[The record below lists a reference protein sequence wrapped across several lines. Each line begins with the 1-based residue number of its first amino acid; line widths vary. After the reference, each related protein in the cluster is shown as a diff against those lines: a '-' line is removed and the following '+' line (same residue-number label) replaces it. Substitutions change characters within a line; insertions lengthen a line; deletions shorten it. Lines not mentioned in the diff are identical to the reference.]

1 MASKYYIQKITE
13 RMIYMQK
20 ITSKEYAGLVKKASP
35 GSRVFT
41 SVLGAFLVGGLIC
54 VIGEGFANLY
64 TSRGMEQ
71 EMAYSVTAIT
81 LIFIAA
87 LFTGLNLYSYI
98 AKVGG
103 AGSLVPISG
112 FSNAI
117 TSAAMEFKDE
127 GYILGI
133 GAKLFAVAGPVIVY
147 GYSAGILYGIIIYL
161 FRLY

>member
-1 MASKYYIQKITE
+1 
-13 RMIYMQK
+13 MQK
-20 ITSKEYAGLVKKASP
+20 LTQEEYAGLVKKASP

-41 SVLGAFLVGGLIC
+41 SVLGAFLIGGLIC
-54 VIGEGFANLY
+54 VIGEGFANFY
-64 TSRGMEQ
+64 TSRGMAQ
-71 EMAYSVTAIT
+71 EIAYAATAIT

-87 LFTGLNLYSYI
+87 LLTGFNLYSYI

-117 TSAAMEFKDE
+117 TSAAMEFKNE
-127 GYILGI
+127 GYILGV
-133 GAKLFAVAGPVIVY
+133 GVKLFAVAGPVIVY
-147 GYSAGILYGIIIYL
+147 GYSAGILYGLILYL

>member
-1 MASKYYIQKITE
+1 
-13 RMIYMQK
+13 MQK
-20 ITSKEYAGLVKKASP
+20 LTQKEYAGLVKKSSP
-35 GSRVFT
+35 KSRVFV
-41 SVLGAFLVGGLIC
+41 SVLGAFLIGGLIC

-64 TSRGMEQ
+64 AARGMEQ
-71 EMAYSVTAIT
+71 EAAYGATAVT

-87 LFTGLNLYSYI
+87 LLTGLNLYSYI

-127 GYILGI
+127 GYILGV